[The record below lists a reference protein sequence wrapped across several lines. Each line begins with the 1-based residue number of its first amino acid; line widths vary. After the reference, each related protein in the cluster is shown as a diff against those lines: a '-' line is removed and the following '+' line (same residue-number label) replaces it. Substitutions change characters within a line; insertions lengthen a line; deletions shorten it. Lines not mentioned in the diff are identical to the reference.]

1 MGPNGFGQAG
11 GACGVTPG
19 GMRAFD
25 AFGGLRA
32 FGTGMDPLRGS
43 EFQLALG
50 GGETDRERRPGRR
63 WQVWG
68 QGDRQTF
75 QHGRSAAATYDGE
88 LSTGHLGVDTRLSAR
103 WLVGVAVSRSH
114 GAGRWR
120 AGSSLGSLTARLTAA
135 QPYAHWSDGTTSV
148 SALAGGGR
156 GSAENVRAATG
167 RTGTSGLSLRLGL
180 VEVRRELGEA
190 GGGVRFGVRADAA
203 WAQLRTDEGEE
214 TIDRQSAA
222 VEQVRAGAEVSRP
235 VRWDNGLS
243 LSPFGEAHVR
253 RDGGA
258 GQAGTGLELAAGTR
272 LAAGRL
278 QVDAQGR
285 LLVLHSVSGYRERGV
300 GVTVAVGSRDRQGLS
315 LSASPRWGDAAV
327 GGTLWQEQVWRS
339 YVPEAAGAAWT
350 LDARGE
356 YGVRMPGG
364 GLLMWFGS
372 LNQSAHGRQL
382 MVGGRVGALS
392 PGW

>member
-1 MGPNGFGQAG
+1 M
-11 GACGVTPG
+11 
-19 GMRAFD
+19 
-25 AFGGLRA
+25 
-32 FGTGMDPLRGS
+32 
-43 EFQLALG
+43 
-50 GGETDRERRPGRR
+50 
-63 WQVWG
+63 
-68 QGDRQTF
+68 
-75 QHGRSAAATYDGE
+75 
-88 LSTGHLGVDTRLSAR
+88 
-103 WLVGVAVSRSH
+103 
-114 GAGRWR
+114 
-120 AGSSLGSLTARLTAA
+120 
-135 QPYAHWSDGTTSV
+135 
-148 SALAGGGR
+148 
-156 GSAENVRAATG
+156 
-167 RTGTSGLSLRLGL
+167 
-180 VEVRRELGEA
+180 
-190 GGGVRFGVRADAA
+190 RADAA

-214 TIDRQSAA
+214 TIDRQTTA
-222 VEQVRAGAEVSRP
+222 VDQVRAGAELSRP

-315 LSASPRWGDAAV
+315 LSVSPRWGDAAV

-339 YVPEAAGAAWT
+339 YVPEATGAAWT

-372 LNQSAHGRQL
+372 LNQSTHGRQL

-392 PGW
+392 PSW